1 MRSFGQPSLW
11 CPKFNLTNEALID
24 SMAIIHSQ
32 IHKTVEI
39 IQIKRDIIKI

>member
-11 CPKFNLTNEALID
+11 CPKFNLTNETLID

-32 IHKTVEI
+32 ILKTVEI
-39 IQIKRDIIKI
+39 IQMKMDIIKI